1 MDPVAV
7 ILVDCFLKDI
17 LTTLEFLFCY
27 AFVKGKSHLAM
38 DILAL
43 DGDND
48 ASNTENADNS

>member
-7 ILVDCFLKDI
+7 LLVDCFLKYI

-27 AFVKGKSHLAM
+27 AFVKGKSHLEM
-38 DILAL
+38 DILAP

-48 ASNTENADNS
+48 ASDTENADSS